1 MSDLLLHTDVQRW
14 RGGEEE
20 EEEEEEEEGWVLG
33 ESESAKHCC
42 HLVACEGISLIN

>member
-1 MSDLLLHTDVQRW
+1 MIYFFTQTFRGGG
-14 RGGEEE
+14 GGEEE